1 MNWRGKEAMMKH
13 ILAVVA
19 ALAGTY
25 PAMAQNVI
33 PPAEYDFPYK
43 GEVKIWRSA
52 SQDEIKQKCPPSAF
66 PYHLGCGGPRPNGD
80 CHILM
85 ADDATIRQYGWTPE
99 IVLRHELGHCNGWGS
114 NHKGA
119 RALGARALGNL

>member
-25 PAMAQNVI
+25 PATAQNVI

-43 GEVKIWRSA
+43 AKLTIERTNSQTDIRGRCPYSPFPFLLGCARSA
-52 SQDEIKQKCPPSAF
+52 MDVC
-66 PYHLGCGGPRPNGD
+66 Y
-80 CHILM
+80 ILM
-85 ADDATIRQYGWTPE
+85 MDDDFLNKMNYPPG
-99 IVLRHELGHCNGWGS
+99 IVLRHEMGHCNGWPG
-114 NHKGA
+114 HHPGA
-119 RALGARALGNL
+119 RRP